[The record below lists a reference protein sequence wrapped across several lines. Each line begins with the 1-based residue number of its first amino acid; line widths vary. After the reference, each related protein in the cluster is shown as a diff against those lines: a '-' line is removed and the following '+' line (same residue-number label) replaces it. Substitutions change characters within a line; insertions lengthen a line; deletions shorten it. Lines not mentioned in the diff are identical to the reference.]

1 MLFPSSAEAAHRV
14 GQGSA
19 VGSRRANGTLH
30 TCGSFLF
37 FNRKMTIS
45 KNALKLSSK
54 ILSSLTE
61 RSKWGL
67 FWGKKKCSFPGFSPV
82 LVPEPEDLEQ
92 LAGGLRQRA
101 G

>member
-1 MLFPSSAEAAHRV
+1 MCKWDSSR
-14 GQGSA
+14 
-19 VGSRRANGTLH
+19 

-54 ILSSLTE
+54 TLSSLTE

-67 FWGKKKCSFPGFSPV
+67 FWGKKRCSFPGFSTV
-82 LVPEPEDLEQ
+82 SMLEPDDLEH
-92 LAGGLRQRA
+92 LAEGSLQR
-101 G
+101 GCGV